1 MEMNGEHSEWCWCG
15 QACGM
20 QQWQVCS
27 KCASLI
33 MNLHQF
39 NMLYPCAVMVGNVGT
54 LLYMKNNWEK
64 TARVGK
70 FLAQDILPC
79 MSLLL
84 L

>member
-1 MEMNGEHSEWCWCG
+1 MESIQNGVGVWSSLWDATVAG
-15 QACGM
+15 V
-20 QQWQVCS
+20 QQMCF
-27 KCASLI
+27 LD
-33 MNLHQF
+33 NDLHQF
-39 NMLYPCAVMVGNVGT
+39 NMLYPCAVLVGNVGT